1 MKFKEKIKRRL
12 DFYRD
17 LIRDRNEIKDLY
29 YSFDDSTK
37 EEFRSILKFTL
48 MRTLKP
54 YFLSKRENQDCNF
67 YSIKDNSFIFKN
79 YIFKS
84 VRIKQNSI
92 EEKNISEL
100 IQDPLAMI
108 KEILIT
114 KVYEDEEVKVEPEDI
129 VLDCGA
135 NIGIFSI
142 YAAKK
147 AKMVYALEPSEDEIT
162 SLYENKT
169 LNNCNNIKII
179 PKAVLDISKNAKL
192 CLVENVSHFIVSP
205 GIKYSVLK
213 DNVDEKMVSIKTI
226 SIDEFV
232 KEENLKRIDF
242 IKMDIEGSEEKALLG
257 AKETLKEFKP
267 KLAITIYHN
276 LNDFY
281 KIPLL
286 IKRLNPDYE
295 IRVKNKKGTLMA
307 YAV

>member
-1 MKFKEKIKRRL
+1 MKFQEKIKRRL

-29 YSFDDSTK
+29 YSFDEATK
-37 EEFRSILKFTL
+37 KEFRSILKFNL

-84 VRIKQNSI
+84 VRINQNSLK
-92 EEKNISEL
+92 EKSLAEL
-100 IQDPLAMI
+100 LQDPLAMI
-108 KEILIT
+108 KEIFIT
-114 KVYEDEEVKVEPEDI
+114 QVYENKEVKIKPEDI

-135 NIGIFSI
+135 NIGIFSVF
-142 YAAKK
+142 AAKK
-147 AKMVYALEPSEDEIT
+147 AKMVYAFEPSEDEIT

-205 GIKYSVLK
+205 GITYSVLK
-213 DNVDEKMVSIKTI
+213 DNIDEKMVSIKTI
-226 SIDEFV
+226 SIDEFL

-257 AKETLKEFKP
+257 AKETLRKFKP

-281 KIPLL
+281 KLPLL
-286 IKRLNPDYE
+286 IKRLNPDYK
-295 IRVKNKKGTLMA
+295 IKVKNKKGTLMA
-307 YAV
+307 YAI